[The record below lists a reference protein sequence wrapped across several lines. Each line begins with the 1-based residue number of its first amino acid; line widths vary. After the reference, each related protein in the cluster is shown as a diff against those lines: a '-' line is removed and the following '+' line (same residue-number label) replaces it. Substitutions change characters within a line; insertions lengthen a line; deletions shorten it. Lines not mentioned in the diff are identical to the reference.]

1 MPYKHAPYYVAA
13 VIAVIIL
20 GFWPSYWSVLGTSRW
35 QFHLHG
41 AASSVWVLMV
51 LFQSWSVQKERL
63 AMHRATGKAS
73 LFLFPILTGG
83 LTGIIDV
90 TAKNY
95 ATGDAAANPV
105 TMMFGPAF
113 LIGLVAAL
121 AAYLTLYYLALKN
134 RRKVWPHAGYLLGTP
149 IILFESPF
157 SRMMT
162 NFNVPGFT
170 IRGPEDFDKILPGI
184 LYSDALAILFCLA
197 VYWRVGPRAFPFL
210 VTAGFVGLQ
219 MLVMGTMNE
228 MALLKSAMVSLSAV
242 PSAAMVATG
251 MLMGAAASWLGWQ
264 AGKRPAVPAGGAGAG
279 AAFTA

>member
-1 MPYKHAPYYVAA
+1 MPYPKAHYYVFG
-13 VIAVIIL
+13 VIAVTVA

-51 LFQSWSVQKERL
+51 LAQSWSVHHGQL
-63 AMHRATGKAS
+63 PLHRATGRAS
-73 LFLFPILTGG
+73 LFLFPLLIGG

-95 ATGDAAANPV
+95 RIGDATEAPI

-113 LIGLVAAL
+113 LIGLAVAL
-121 AAYLTLYYLALKN
+121 AAYVTLYFLALKN

-157 SRMMT
+157 SRMMS
-162 NFNVPGFT
+162 NFNVPGFA
-170 IRGPEDFDKILPGI
+170 ISGPQDFDKILQGI
-184 LYSDALAILFCLA
+184 LYADAVALLFCLA
-197 VYWRVGPRAFPFL
+197 IYWRVGERAKPFL

-219 MLVMGTMNE
+219 MATMGLMKD
-228 MALLKSAMVSLSAV
+228 APWLKSALVAIGAV
-242 PSAAMVATG
+242 PSGIVIG
-251 MLMGAAASWLGWQ
+251 VGVLIGAATSWAGWE
-264 AGKRPAVPAGGAGAG
+264 AGKRKPVMPMGAT
-279 AAFTA
+279 AAA